1 MQAVV
6 GVGHLVAAAGR
17 TAVTGAYDGFRGY
30 FQQPD
35 EVPHQTQRETVP
47 PVSSRTDDSLLGPE
61 TEDPRD
67 KIVTPEGFEAL
78 CKSAHSS
85 LLGTQGIRPPAERE
99 TANATGLNSSRMLVE
114 RRFHVF
120 IKNVSVENLTNRSC
134 TAYLD
139 ILFGA
144 NLIERRVR
152 DPYTNQH
159 RPQCEGH
166 RGNQCTTSRV
176 YLPGRKSE
184 SSNRAAMISEE
195 KLLVDEFT
203 FEWRGSYLMLEKE
216 LISVSA
222 WKHKEYGVNE
232 FFGSFED
239 SLQSVASGAANL
251 HFVCERTIHPNAVM
265 SNSNPTEQTLKISC
279 ILQFEEIYD
288 FELTL
293 ADWKI
298 SDFEARSPCLKDS
311 DDRDGAQKSWEAL
324 NMDLNEDGEGGS
336 KVSQTFSSR
345 GGSLGR
351 TSPELYFWMYQRG
364 EYESI
369 VSDRSGPSMLK
380 SGTPRWKHAGVLFFR
395 GTWSELQNTELHV
408 EMRDPMKSDIV
419 LGKARKSLKR
429 IMKSGQMM
437 SEHMKC
443 ELYGQQMVKIADLE
457 GQILIPNVPM
467 YRQTG
472 MTHNVQSN
480 KLNVVVKVNKIDR
493 IWTSEGSHVPVNTF
507 VEVSFAKSQQRS
519 VTVTE
524 SVNPFYQS
532 ELLFQLDL
540 MADHRICVD
549 LEKDPRAL
557 TQEHLD
563 NLGPMVIDVWALGG
577 AGNEHLGWCVTSLNE
592 LLSGECS
599 DVTTRNETKKM
610 FHQGHELSRET
621 CVFSVSRELRPGLSN
636 QHAVTKDAIPES
648 SYGRNERADG
658 PCLDSRIAFE
668 VWSTVQLAAGGRLRT
683 TPIQM
688 LKEPLLA
695 PPLTS
700 HASFSID
707 ARPDG
712 SETPPNIND
721 EKTNWEN
728 ATKAMESDRTF
739 QYSCKNERGQFHFLP
754 SFIKPIKPPD
764 VVKGLGKI
772 HQFVRSIPFEE
783 TRQNE
788 VAYSPPFFLRQRRGT
803 ALDHA
808 ILHASLINGIG
819 IPAFVCIG
827 TLWNHEPHAWVMSM
841 EVVSKQT
848 SGTALGARQVEKPST
863 PDEPKVTSLTAE
875 GLKALSSSKSSHAA
889 DEESKEAPT
898 LLPSGPVYSGG
909 VSTDYRV
916 CFWDAAADSV
926 FLLPERLLDPHGALE
941 YCKLSTGENT
951 LTLLSARLPVPD
963 ADARRRRIS
972 IARALRKKGIERK
985 ELRSAARL
993 SEVAEEGPGKAMS
1006 IRTMKHE
1013 LKRSGSFSKGPA
1025 SIRTKTYRTLGGRS
1039 QAVGSRYAPST
1050 ASRQSKHPFQ
1060 QDTASRSQAHPL
1072 SSGMSMRWAS
1082 SSLAGRSTLSIP
1094 GCSESHPFGYHRQST
1109 RHSKSLVLPYRTID
1123 VVFNHL
1129 NAYANIQR
1137 PDPVVIFYDVW
1148 DPTCWC
1154 PFFSSHKPQGWL
1166 S

>member
-467 YRQTG
+467 YR
-472 MTHNVQSN
+472 
-480 KLNVVVKVNKIDR
+480 
-493 IWTSEGSHVPVNTF
+493 
-507 VEVSFAKSQQRS
+507 
-519 VTVTE
+519 
-524 SVNPFYQS
+524 
-532 ELLFQLDL
+532 
-540 MADHRICVD
+540 
-549 LEKDPRAL
+549 
-557 TQEHLD
+557 
-563 NLGPMVIDVWALGG
+563 
-577 AGNEHLGWCVTSLNE
+577 
-592 LLSGECS
+592 
-599 DVTTRNETKKM
+599 
-610 FHQGHELSRET
+610 
-621 CVFSVSRELRPGLSN
+621 
-636 QHAVTKDAIPES
+636 
-648 SYGRNERADG
+648 
-658 PCLDSRIAFE
+658 
-668 VWSTVQLAAGGRLRT
+668 
-683 TPIQM
+683 
-688 LKEPLLA
+688 
-695 PPLTS
+695 
-700 HASFSID
+700 
-707 ARPDG
+707 
-712 SETPPNIND
+712 
-721 EKTNWEN
+721 
-728 ATKAMESDRTF
+728 
-739 QYSCKNERGQFHFLP
+739 
-754 SFIKPIKPPD
+754 
-764 VVKGLGKI
+764 
-772 HQFVRSIPFEE
+772 
-783 TRQNE
+783 
-788 VAYSPPFFLRQRRGT
+788 
-803 ALDHA
+803 
-808 ILHASLINGIG
+808 
-819 IPAFVCIG
+819 
-827 TLWNHEPHAWVMSM
+827 
-841 EVVSKQT
+841 
-848 SGTALGARQVEKPST
+848 
-863 PDEPKVTSLTAE
+863 
-875 GLKALSSSKSSHAA
+875 
-889 DEESKEAPT
+889 
-898 LLPSGPVYSGG
+898 
-909 VSTDYRV
+909 
-916 CFWDAAADSV
+916 
-926 FLLPERLLDPHGALE
+926 
-941 YCKLSTGENT
+941 
-951 LTLLSARLPVPD
+951 
-963 ADARRRRIS
+963 
-972 IARALRKKGIERK
+972 
-985 ELRSAARL
+985 
-993 SEVAEEGPGKAMS
+993 
-1006 IRTMKHE
+1006 
-1013 LKRSGSFSKGPA
+1013 
-1025 SIRTKTYRTLGGRS
+1025 
-1039 QAVGSRYAPST
+1039 
-1050 ASRQSKHPFQ
+1050 
-1060 QDTASRSQAHPL
+1060 
-1072 SSGMSMRWAS
+1072 
-1082 SSLAGRSTLSIP
+1082 
-1094 GCSESHPFGYHRQST
+1094 
-1109 RHSKSLVLPYRTID
+1109 
-1123 VVFNHL
+1123 
-1129 NAYANIQR
+1129 
-1137 PDPVVIFYDVW
+1137 
-1148 DPTCWC
+1148 
-1154 PFFSSHKPQGWL
+1154 
-1166 S
+1166 